1 MGYIAPAKSLAMM
14 AIDLLYGN
22 ADAARQVIK
31 SHPSAMSKDAYLDYQ
46 AAALKTETFSENN
59 LEKEATET

>member
-22 ADAARQVIK
+22 AAAAREVIQA
-31 SHPSAMSKDAYLDYQ
+31 HPPAMSKDAYLEHQ

-59 LEKEATET
+59 LVSCPIK